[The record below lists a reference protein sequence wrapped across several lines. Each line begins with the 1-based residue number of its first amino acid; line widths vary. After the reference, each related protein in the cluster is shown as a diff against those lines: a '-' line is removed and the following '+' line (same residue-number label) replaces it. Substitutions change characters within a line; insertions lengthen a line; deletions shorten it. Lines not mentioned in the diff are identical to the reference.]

1 MDLLMELPSLSPA
14 TPNLTLRIERLAW
27 TRVPAKFM

>member
-1 MDLLMELPSLSPA
+1 MSKPHVSDSPA
-14 TPNLTLRIERLAW
+14 TPNFTLRIERLAW

>member
-1 MDLLMELPSLSPA
+1 MDLFMELPSTSPA
-14 TPNLTLRIERLAW
+14 TPNFTLRSERLAW